1 MLKAHAVHNG
11 VLQCLKAGESCSG
24 LTLTACE
31 LLKASGPR
39 KAQEVLTV

>member
-31 LLKASGPR
+31 LLKASGQAPWT
-39 KAQEVLTV
+39 A